1 MEYKQEIR
9 KLVIKELE
17 NYFKEEIKDDIKIF
31 VSIGDVING
40 KYEVE
45 AYDADTG
52 EKLQQFELNQMNRRY
67 EELEVDDYIENL
79 SEIIAEG
86 KVLITKDV
94 LIQVKGEMMADM
106 ANGWFIMYEDEKFLL
121 EPV

>member
-31 VSIGDVING
+31 VSIGDVTNG

-67 EELEVDDYIENL
+67 EELEVDDYIEDL
-79 SEIIAEG
+79 SKIIDEG

-94 LIQVKGEMMADM
+94 LMQVKGELMAEMAD
-106 ANGWFIMYEDEKFLL
+106 GWFIMYEDEKFLL